1 MNKGVIALASLGV
14 GAGIMYLADPQK
26 GRGRRARLRDTA
38 VHRSHML
45 RDVAG
50 AASRDTEH
58 RLAGIAARARAAVAR
73 RPAPD
78 DDVLAARVRSRL
90 GRLVS
95 HAGAIDVKAASGRVA
110 LTGPV
115 FEAELNQLLYGVG
128 AVEGVIEI
136 ENHLEPHAD
145 AADIPALQGAGPLE
159 FRAVPPAWVRWTP
172 ATRVLAGAAGLALV
186 LVMAGRRT
194 IQDTAVEP
202 AEPRPARGAA

>member
-1 MNKGVIALASLGV
+1 MHKGVIALASLGV
-14 GAGIMYLADPQK
+14 GAGIMYFGDPQK
-26 GRGRRARLRDTA
+26 GRGRRARLRDSA

-45 RDVAG
+45 RDAAG

-58 RLAGIAARARAAVAR
+58 RLAGIAARARAAVAH

-95 HAGAIDVKAASGRVA
+95 HPGAIEVKATSGRVA
-110 LTGPV
+110 VSGPV
-115 FEAELNQLLYGVG
+115 FEAELNQLLNGVR

-136 ENHLEPHAD
+136 ENLLEPHAD
-145 AADIPALQGAGPLE
+145 AADIPALQGVGPLE
-159 FRAVPPAWVRWTP
+159 LRALPPALIRWTP
-172 ATRVLAGAAGLALV
+172 ATRVLAGAAGLALMF
-186 LVMAGRRT
+186 VMAGRCAV
-194 IQDTAVEP
+194 QETAVEP

>member
-1 MNKGVIALASLGV
+1 MNKGVIAFAGLGV
-14 GAGIMYLADPQK
+14 GAGIMYLADPQQ

-45 RDVAG
+45 RDAAG

-58 RLAGIAARARAAVAR
+58 RLAGIAARARAAVAP

-95 HAGAIDVKAASGRVA
+95 HPGAIEVKATSGRVA

-115 FEAELNQLLYGVG
+115 FVAELNQLLHGVR

-136 ENHLEPHAD
+136 ENVLEPHAD
-145 AADIPALQGAGPLE
+145 AADIPALQGAGPMEL
-159 FRAVPPAWVRWTP
+159 RAVPPAWIRWTP
-172 ATRVLAGAAGLALV
+172 ATRLLAGAAGLALV
-186 LVMAGRRT
+186 LVMAGRCT
-194 IQDTAVEP
+194 IQETAADP

>member
-1 MNKGVIALASLGV
+1 MNRGVFALASLGV
-14 GAGIMYLADPQK
+14 GAGIMYFADPQK
-26 GRGRRARLRDTA
+26 GKGRRARLRDTA

-45 RDVAG
+45 RDAAG

-58 RLAGIAARARAAVAR
+58 RLAGIAARARAAVAQ

-95 HAGAIDVKAASGRVA
+95 HPGAIEVKAASGRVA

-115 FEAELNQLLYGVG
+115 FEAELDQLLHGLR
-128 AVEGVIEI
+128 AVEGVVEI
-136 ENHLEPHAD
+136 ENHLEAHAD
-145 AADIPALQGAGPLE
+145 AAGIPALQGGGPLE
-159 FRAVPPAWVRWTP
+159 LRALHPASVRWTP

-186 LVMAGRRT
+186 LVVAGRRA
-194 IQDTAVEP
+194 IQDPAVQP